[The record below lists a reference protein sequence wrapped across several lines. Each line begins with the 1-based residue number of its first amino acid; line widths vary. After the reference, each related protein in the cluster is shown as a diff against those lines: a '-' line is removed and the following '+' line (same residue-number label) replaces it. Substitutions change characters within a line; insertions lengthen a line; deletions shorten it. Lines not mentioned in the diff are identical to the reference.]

1 MKRGDVTMPKK
12 FHDVRNSKK
21 MLMYGSSNSI
31 GPFRQKSKKKIYATE
46 KDKPDIAKDLNEVK

>member
-1 MKRGDVTMPKK
+1 MPKK